1 MEQIVKHSERN
12 SNIEMLRLLLMLFI
26 CYWHFVIY
34 GLGFHDLGKT
44 NYDYNTAVTTFWCS
58 LFVPAVNCF
67 VFISGWYGMRFK
79 IKKFTTLAIFGFL
92 CFIVCEIIKYAAGKP
107 VGGVIFHLFPISCYN
122 WWFFTA
128 YMQLFLIAPFIEYGI
143 EKIGTKN
150 FRFIIIALTVIN
162 ILNLTSQTHNHTLTL
177 YGVLYIYM
185 LARYMR
191 TVDFKM
197 WRPGI
202 VFLMSFMA
210 LWGLTYFTS
219 LIPGEGKRISIK
231 LLEFYNNPFTI
242 IMAVSL
248 FYIIKSIKPYC
259 NKTINKWLKP
269 ILTIYLIEE
278 GTNGIFYEVE
288 GCLFRENV
296 FVGIL
301 SISVIA
307 IVIIVLGHPLL
318 KISSAISGKMPGLNK

>member
-1 MEQIVKHSERN
+1 
-12 SNIEMLRLLLMLFI
+12 
-26 CYWHFVIY
+26 
-34 GLGFHDLGKT
+34 
-44 NYDYNTAVTTFWCS
+44 
-58 LFVPAVNCF
+58 
-67 VFISGWYGMRFK
+67 
-79 IKKFTTLAIFGFL
+79 
-92 CFIVCEIIKYAAGKP
+92 
-107 VGGVIFHLFPISCYN
+107 
-122 WWFFTA
+122 
-128 YMQLFLIAPFIEYGI
+128 MQLFLIAPFIEYGI